1 MTDAWSS
8 DDDDF
13 FSMSSSDDE
22 REQEQEEAILAK
34 EAPKNLFTHTLHRLT
49 RALCRRPLQY
59 SSPPYP

>member
-13 FSMSSSDDE
+13 FSMSSSDE
-22 REQEQEEAILAK
+22 EQEQEEVLLAK
-34 EAPKNLFTHTLHRLT
+34 EAPKSLFTHALHRLT
-49 RALCRRPLQY
+49 HALCRRPLPY